1 MSYTYEAVAR
11 PKSGLRLHLNENTG
25 GCSPAVLHAIRAVT
39 RQDVAFYPS
48 YDQAVAACAARFD
61 LTPDRFVLTNGLDE
75 GILVTTIAALRD
87 RGAERPEAIVVVPA
101 FDMYAST
108 SDAVGAS
115 IVPVAL
121 GRDFEVPVEA
131 VIGAVTPGTRLLF
144 LTSPNNPTGL
154 LIPRADILRMAAAAP
169 QVLVFLDEAYA
180 DFAGVSLV
188 NDPEAAALPNLLV
201 GRTFAKAYGI
211 AGLRAGIVT
220 GHPDTIARL
229 ARVVPPFSINAC
241 AVAAICAGLAD
252 REYYDWYLAQVRESK
267 ALLYDALRTWQLPL
281 WESAANFVLVR
292 AGDRAKVI
300 VDGLAARGIHVRD
313 RSNDPSSP
321 GCIRITTGVVEHTSA
336 CVRALEEVLCGAE

>member
-25 GCSPAVLHAIRAVT
+25 GCSRAVLDAIRAVS
-39 RQDVAFYPS
+39 RHDVAFYPS
-48 YDQAVAACAARFD
+48 YDDVVAACAARFD
-61 LTPDRFVLTNGLDE
+61 LAPDRFVLTNGLDE
-75 GILVTTIAALRD
+75 GILVTTITALRD
-87 RGAERPEAIVVVPA
+87 RGADQPEAIVVVPA

-108 SDAVGAS
+108 SDAVGAR
-115 IVPVAL
+115 IVQVPL
-121 GRDFEVPVEA
+121 GREFEVPVDEVLAA
-131 VIGAVTPGTRLLF
+131 VSGRTRLLF

-154 LIPRADILRMAAAAP
+154 LIPRGDILRMAAAAP
-169 QVLVFLDEAYA
+169 HVLVFLDEAYA
-180 DFAGVSLV
+180 DFAGVTLV
-188 NDPEAAALPNLLV
+188 GDAEAAALPNLLI

-220 GHPDTIARL
+220 GHPHTIARL

-241 AVAAICAGLAD
+241 AAAAIRAGLAD

-267 ALLYDALRTWQLPL
+267 TLLYDALRRWQLPF

-292 AGDRAKVI
+292 AGDRAKAI
-300 VDGLAARGIHVRD
+300 VEGLAARGIHIRD
-313 RSNDPSSP
+313 RSHDPSSP

-336 CVRALEEVLCGAE
+336 CVGALEEVLCGAE

>member
-25 GCSPAVLHAIRAVT
+25 GCSPAVLDAIRAVT

-48 YDQAVAACAARFD
+48 YDDVVAACAARFD
-61 LTPDRFVLTNGLDE
+61 LAPDRFVLTNGLDE

-87 RGAERPEAIVVVPA
+87 RGAERPESIVVVPA

-115 IVPVAL
+115 IVQVPL
-121 GRDFEVPVEA
+121 GRDFEVPVDA
-131 VIGAVTPGTRLLF
+131 VIGAVTPRTRLLF

-154 LIPRADILRMAAAAP
+154 LIPRADVLRMAAAAP
-169 QVLVFLDEAYA
+169 HVLVFLDEAYA

-188 NDPEAAALPNLLV
+188 NDLDALALPNLLV

-229 ARVVPPFSINAC
+229 ARAVPPFSINAC
-241 AVAAICAGLAD
+241 AAAAMTAGLAD
-252 REYYDWYLAQVRESK
+252 REYYDWYLAQVRDSK
-267 ALLYDALRTWQLPL
+267 ALLYEALRKWQLPF
-281 WESAANFVLVR
+281 WESAANFVLVN
-292 AGDRAKVI
+292 AGDRAKAV
-300 VDGLAARGIHVRD
+300 VDGLAARGVHVRD

-336 CVRALEEVLCGAE
+336 CIRALEEVLCGAA